1 MPASVREWVGLQ
13 LGSEVLRWRRLP
25 GASTS
30 AVHRLALANGTF
42 AVLRRYVWPWVL
54 EDEPETPQR
63 EVEALRFARRNA
75 LPAPEVLATDVDG
88 TSVGDRIP
96 ALVMSLVPG
105 RAVAVPD
112 LHVLATVAAGIHA
125 VDASTFAHRYSPW
138 YRAALTDEP
147 SGATD
152 RQLWRR
158 AIDIWHTQM
167 PAYRPGFLHRDFHP
181 GNVLWQRDLAY
192 VVDWTN
198 GCAGPWGCD
207 IAHCRDNLI
216 GLSGFDDA
224 DRFLLRYLELT
235 GADYD
240 PYWEIASVLEHSP
253 ASFDDRRIAV
263 SESRLRP
270 AVAQYT

>member
-1 MPASVREWVGLQ
+1 
-13 LGSEVLRWRRLP
+13 VLRWKRLP

-30 AVHRLALANGTF
+30 AVHRLVLADGSF

-63 EVEALRFARRNA
+63 EIEALRFARRNE
-75 LPAPEVLATDVDG
+75 LPTPQVLAVDADG
-88 TSVGDRIP
+88 TSVGDGVP

-105 RAVAVPD
+105 RAVPSPD
-112 LHVLATVAAGIHA
+112 LHALATVAAGIHA
-125 VDASTFAHRYSPW
+125 IDASTFAHRYFPW
-138 YRAALTDEP
+138 YRGALTDAP
-147 SGATD
+147 PGSTD

-158 AIDIWHTQM
+158 AIEIWHTQM
-167 PAYRPGFLHRDFHP
+167 PAYRLGFLHRDFHP
-181 GNVLWQRDLAY
+181 GNVLWKGDLAS
-192 VVDWTN
+192 VVDWAS

-207 IAHCRDNLI
+207 VAHCRDNLI

-224 DRFLLRYLELT
+224 DRFLRRYREVT

-253 ASFDDRRIAV
+253 ASFNDQRIAV
-263 SESRLRP
+263 SETRLRP
-270 AVAQYT
+270 AVAQYA